1 MINSVIK
8 SFSNKHLVNFIS
20 NQNSAFV
27 DYEEDL
33 SDIVRGFDKFNKL
46 IKLGE
51 ISYDNTDKLMV
62 FSCAY
67 HGELTSKSSRK
78 AQYEIAK
85 KALKEDFKDGAVF
98 VFYDQSGK
106 FRFSFIRRNYGNN
119 KQKFTPWK
127 RYTYFVDPHKPNK
140 TFKKQI
146 DGCKFDSLD
155 TIRKAF
161 SIEAVT
167 DEFYNNF
174 KPHFDRMA
182 SQIIGDARFEIKQ
195 DLALLFVIRTIFIGF
210 VQKRKWLGDD
220 EEFLQHLWHEY
231 KLQSFGDNDFYKRW
245 LEPLFFEALNTP
257 PGSVVAYQ
265 NNEFSDKTQKDLL
278 MAPYLNGELFKR
290 KDKIDTNGLIIP
302 DQAID
307 AFFEFLFQYNF
318 TIEENTRYDE
328 DLELNPEFLGI
339 IFERLVNKENGAVYT
354 PRTEVDFM
362 CRMALVKWLQKTTHV
377 DIKDLYHLFFKEL
390 SIDGNYEDYQKEGDF
405 SISELKLLI
414 ESLKSVSICD
424 PASGSG
430 AFPVGM
436 MQVLNEILE
445 LLQNRDKAP
454 DEYKNE
460 DAFDRKKA
468 IIINSLYGVEVKR
481 WAVWINQ
488 LRLWLSL
495 FVDIPAERENEFR
508 YNPKPL
514 LPNLD
519 FKIRCGD
526 SLVQRVGNKLFP
538 VHAHNHSLSAGLKSK
553 ITKLKKDKIA
563 FFYNQGVSAQE
574 IRKEENAIFRAIIDE
589 QIEESKREIIRLK
602 RQPDATQS
610 SLFETALSPKQA
622 EIGFDAEKIA
632 VLEDKINKLKEEK
645 SGFFDEHPLIW
656 NIEFAELFYDKDGFD
671 IIIGNPPYV
680 RQEDIG
686 DPYGNLPPKE
696 YKAALQEI
704 IREEYPVYF
713 RKKEPIDGKSDLYAY
728 FYLKTLRLLN
738 PQGVHC
744 FICSNSWLDVGYGVW
759 MQKFLLNH
767 CRVHFILDN
776 QAMRSFASADV
787 NTIISVMD
795 APVSQLNALDAAFE
809 YKFVAFKKPF
819 EEVIFSDNLIAIENQ
834 QAKIL
839 NNDAFR
845 SYPVTIADLM
855 EEGSEFEENNAIDTG
870 LYVGDKWGG
879 KYLRAPDVFFK
890 IMEKG
895 KDKFVR
901 LGSIAEVKF
910 GIKTGCNEFFYLTQE
925 EVDKWKIEEEFLR
938 PVLKSPQECKN
949 YCVSDQHLKYRVFFC
964 NKPREELVG
973 TNALKYIEYGESL
986 EIEVNQGGAK
996 GKIIGV
1002 HNLQSVLSRKL
1013 WYGLGELSGNTFWG
1027 KELRERLF
1035 SPYSEENIVADCRL
1049 YFAQCDHRTKNYCNS
1064 VLYFLFGEVLKR
1076 DLGGGGGPRSV
1087 MVFEVNN
1094 SLVINPE
1101 LLDFSNILLKR
1112 EIRTIFQESGI
1123 DPTSPI
1129 PIEEQEPQPLPDR
1142 KELDDVIFDALGLDA
1157 EERKEVYRAVCR
1169 LVWNRVSKAR
1179 SV

>member
-1 MINSVIK
+1 MINNVIT
-8 SFSNKHLVNFIS
+8 SFSNNNLIQFFRK
-20 NQNSAFV
+20 QNPAFE
-27 DYEEDL
+27 DYEENL
-33 SDIVRGFDKFNKL
+33 SDIIRGFDKFSKL

-62 FSCAY
+62 FSCSY
-67 HGELTSKSSRK
+67 QGELSSRSSRK

-106 FRFSFIRRNYGNN
+106 FRFSFIRRNYGD
-119 KQKFTPWK
+119 KRQKFTPWR
-127 RYTYFVDPHKPNK
+127 RYTFFVDPQKPNK

-146 DGCKFDSLD
+146 EGCKFDSLD

-182 SQIIGDARFEIKQ
+182 SQTLGDARFEIKQ

-210 VQKRKWLGDD
+210 VQKRRWLGDD
-220 EEFLQHLWHEY
+220 DEFLQHFWQEY
-231 KLQSFGDNDFYKRW
+231 KLKSFGSNDFYKRW
-245 LEPLFFEALNTP
+245 LEPLFFEALNTA

-265 NNEFSDKTQKDLL
+265 NNEFSDETKAALK

-362 CRMALVKWLQKTTHV
+362 CRMTLVKWLQKTTRV
-377 DIKDLYHLFFKEL
+377 DIKDLYHLFFKEI
-390 SIDGNYEDYQKEGDF
+390 SINGNYEDYQKEGDF
-405 SISELKLLI
+405 SIEELKLLI
-414 ESLKSVSICD
+414 KSLKSVSVCD

-538 VHAHNHSLSAGLKSK
+538 VHAHNHSLSAGLKAK
-553 ITKLKKDKIA
+553 INILKKDKIA
-563 FFYNQGVSAQE
+563 FFYNQGVSAQY
-574 IRKEENAIFRAIIDE
+574 IRKEENSIFRTIIDE
-589 QIEESKREIIRLK
+589 QIQEKKKELLVLK
-602 RQPDATQS
+602 RRPEATQT
-610 SLFETALSPKQA
+610 SLFETVVSSKQL
-622 EIGFDAEKIA
+622 EIIFDAERIEA
-632 VLEDKINKLKEEK
+632 LEQEINILQEERTCI
-645 SGFFDEHPLIW
+645 SDEHPLIW
-656 NIEFAELFYDKDGFD
+656 NIEFAEIFYEKKGFD

-686 DPYGNLPPKE
+686 DPYGNLQPKE

-704 IREEYPVYF
+704 IREEYPAYF

-738 PQGVHC
+738 PLGVHC

-795 APVSQLNALDAAFE
+795 APLRQRKALDAAFE

-834 QAKIL
+834 QGNIL
-839 NNDAFR
+839 NKEAFR
-845 SYPVTIADLM
+845 SYPVAMADLM
-855 EEGSEFEENNAIDTG
+855 EEGSEFEENNGMDTG
-870 LYVGDKWGG
+870 VYVGDKWGG
-879 KYLRAPDVFFK
+879 KYLRAPDVFFT
-890 IMEKG
+890 ILEKG

-925 EVDKWKIEEEFLR
+925 DVDKWKIEEEFLR

-964 NKPREELVG
+964 NKPKEELVG

-996 GKIIGV
+996 GVIMGV

-1013 WYGLGELSGNTFWG
+1013 WYGLGELSGNTFWI
-1027 KELRERLF
+1027 KETNDRLAVF
-1035 SPYSEENIVADCRL
+1035 NSEINIIADCRL
-1049 YFAQCDHRTKNYCNS
+1049 YFAKFERNFQNYFNS
-1064 VLYFLFGEVLKR
+1064 TIYHLYSECMTRSG
-1076 DLGGGGGPRSV
+1076 LGLGARSL
-1087 MVFEVNN
+1087 MVFEVNQHKVLN
-1094 SLVINPE
+1094 IEKLKTLP
-1101 LLDFSNILLKR
+1101 LLNRSIFN
-1112 EIRTIFQESGI
+1112 IFQESGI

>member
-1 MINSVIK
+1 MINNVIT
-8 SFSNKHLVNFIS
+8 SFSNNNLIQFFRK
-20 NQNSAFV
+20 QNPAFE
-27 DYEEDL
+27 DYEENL
-33 SDIVRGFDKFNKL
+33 SDIIRGLDKFSKL

-62 FSCAY
+62 FSCSY
-67 HGELTSKSSRK
+67 QGELSSRSSRK

-106 FRFSFIRRNYGNN
+106 FRFSFIRRNYGD
-119 KQKFTPWK
+119 KRQKFTPWR
-127 RYTYFVDPHKPNK
+127 RYTFFVDPQKPNK

-146 DGCKFDSLD
+146 EGCKFDSLD

-182 SQIIGDARFEIKQ
+182 SQTLGDARFEIKQ

-210 VQKRKWLGDD
+210 VQKRRWLGDD
-220 EEFLQHLWHEY
+220 DEFLQHFWQEY
-231 KLQSFGDNDFYKRW
+231 KLKSFGSNDFYKRW
-245 LEPLFFEALNTP
+245 LEPLFFEALNTA

-265 NNEFSDKTQKDLL
+265 NNEFSDETKAALK

-362 CRMALVKWLQKTTHV
+362 CRMTLVKWLQKTTRV
-377 DIKDLYHLFFKEL
+377 DIKDLYHLFFKEI
-390 SIDGNYEDYQKEGDF
+390 SINGNYEDYQKEGDF
-405 SISELKLLI
+405 SIEELKLLI
-414 ESLKSVSICD
+414 KSLKSVSVCD

-538 VHAHNHSLSAGLKSK
+538 VHAHNHSLSAGLKAK
-553 ITKLKKDKIA
+553 INILKKDKIA
-563 FFYNQGVSAQE
+563 FFYNQGVSAQY
-574 IRKEENAIFRAIIDE
+574 IRKEENSIFRTIIDE
-589 QIEESKREIIRLK
+589 QIKEKKKELLVLK
-602 RQPDATQS
+602 RRPEATQT
-610 SLFETALSPKQA
+610 SLFESVVSSKQL
-622 EIGFDAEKIA
+622 EIIFDAERIEA
-632 VLEDKINKLKEEK
+632 LEQEINILQEERTCI
-645 SGFFDEHPLIW
+645 SDEHPLIW
-656 NIEFAELFYDKDGFD
+656 NIEFAEIFYEKKGFD

-686 DPYGNLPPKE
+686 DPYGNLQPKE

-704 IREEYPVYF
+704 IREEYPAYF

-738 PQGVHC
+738 PLGVHC

-795 APVSQLNALDAAFE
+795 APVRQRNTLDTAFE

-834 QAKIL
+834 QGNIL
-839 NNDAFR
+839 NNEAFR
-845 SYPVTIADLM
+845 SYPVAMADLM
-855 EEGSEFEENNAIDTG
+855 EEGSEFEENNGMDTG
-870 LYVGDKWGG
+870 VYVGDKWGG
-879 KYLRAPDVFFK
+879 KYLKAPELVLKTLKSNLVFPLNKIVSLKYGLKTGKVKFFYIDNENINQIEPDFLFPAVVSSQHLNQILIQPTHFIFNCSKSKDQLKHTHALRYIDWGEQKNMNLGTSVESHRPFWYSIECPTIETVFFQFWDK
-890 IMEKG
+890 RFFTPYSKEIITCSNNFCYGIFHINKNIGRIIVNSTFFFLQIELFGLNSQGQGVLTTYMEY
-895 KDKFVR
+895 DYTF
-901 LGSIAEVKF
+901 
-910 GIKTGCNEFFYLTQE
+910 IKMPIP
-925 EVDKWKIEEEFLR
+925 EVD
-938 PVLKSPQECKN
+938 N
-949 YCVSDQHLKYRVFFC
+949 
-964 NKPREELVG
+964 
-973 TNALKYIEYGESL
+973 
-986 EIEVNQGGAK
+986 
-996 GKIIGV
+996 
-1002 HNLQSVLSRKL
+1002 
-1013 WYGLGELSGNTFWG
+1013 
-1027 KELRERLF
+1027 ER
-1035 SPYSEENIVADCRL
+1035 SINIL
-1049 YFAQCDHRTKNYCNS
+1049 
-1064 VLYFLFGEVLKR
+1064 
-1076 DLGGGGGPRSV
+1076 
-1087 MVFEVNN
+1087 
-1094 SLVINPE
+1094 
-1101 LLDFSNILLKR
+1101 SNIETR
-1112 EIRTIFQESGI
+1112 EILDIFQESGI